1 MVKRFVTK
9 MTLASAF
16 LLLFSLKFVDVT
28 IGEQLYE
35 HPLETAWKATGIPLT
50 EVSTETWMQL
60 NQRWMPVSELK
71 TMGGRIKQDLNL
83 TLKTGMLSGE
93 QKEFSYLSFEGTR
106 PDGTVVT
113 VTLQSTRS
121 DNFCETQLGVNTIND
136 KSLQNIRSYL
146 DNLKSSLGKV
156 GRNPRLFIAL
166 QGNQKGK
173 IPPSLIRDFSGKA
186 FRRINAR
193 VVNSAFLNGNL
204 SQKGY
209 TRLLADTMNYNN
221 GQVNVELNTRYDQ
234 VRNRTEVIIATP
246 DLTDGI

>member
-9 MTLASAF
+9 MALASVF
-16 LLLFSLKFVDVT
+16 LLLFSMKFVDVT
-28 IGEQLYE
+28 IGEQLCE
-35 HPLETAWKATGIPLT
+35 HPLEIAWKATGIPLT
-50 EVSTETWMQL
+50 EISTETWMQL
-60 NQRWMPVSELK
+60 NQRWMSVNELK
-71 TMGGRIKQDLNL
+71 KAADRLKQDLNL
-83 TLKTGMLSGE
+83 MLKTRMLSGE

-121 DNFCETQLGVNTIND
+121 DNFCETQVGVNTMNERAV
-136 KSLQNIRSYL
+136 QNIRSYL
-146 DNLKSSLGKV
+146 DNLKSYLGKL

-166 QGNQKGK
+166 QGDQKGK

-193 VVNSAFLNGNL
+193 VIDSAFLNGNL

-209 TRLLADTMNYNN
+209 TRLLADTMSYNN
-221 GQVNVELNTRYDQ
+221 GQVNIELNTRYDQ
-234 VRNRTEVIIATP
+234 IRNRTEVIMATP